1 MRKMARE
8 TPKINRDPYATTR
21 TTTAVGALISL
32 PDAFLELCGI
42 DSEPEDPIALVKSSN
57 TYWDTGCHVSCI
69 SDDIVDDSFLEYARG
84 PENAAYAVSEGND
97 IIVQV
102 NSILRFTNIDL
113 EISFIARIVPRA
125 RFPNRLSG
133 ILLEQLGLIN
143 SLQYQSIPKV
153 FLRLKGEQVED
164 DIWATWFYS
173 GTSNQIRR
181 RQMSFNYTELLRNL
195 VKVWCCYSCSYG

>member
-1 MRKMARE
+1 MARE
-8 TPKINRDPYATTR
+8 ALKINRDPYVTTR

-32 PDAFLELCGI
+32 LDAFLELCSI
-42 DSEPEDPIALVKSSN
+42 DSEPEDPIALVKSPN
-57 TYWDTGCHVSCI
+57 TYLDTGCHVSYI
-69 SDDIVDDSFLEYARG
+69 SDDIVDDSFREYARG

-133 ILLEQLGLIN
+133 ILLGQLGLTN

-164 DIWATWFYS
+164 DIWGDLVLQWYFKPD
-173 GTSNQIRR
+173 
-181 RQMSFNYTELLRNL
+181 TEEADEL
-195 VKVWCCYSCSYG
+195 